1 MIITKEVNIRINHT
15 NINYYKN
22 LGYDIKTSDI
32 IIVPVEKLSKGSHA
46 IIKVS
51 CDDCGKEHE
60 YLYNRY
66 LDFLEKNK
74 YHKYFCY
81 KCVIKSRDK
90 TNLEKYGVKSTMQIK
105 ETIEKKRKTCLEKY
119 GFDHPN
125 KSEVIKNK
133 IFDTN
138 IKRYGNKYIFI
149 GFRNKIVKTNI
160 EKYGGVSSFCSKD
173 IKRKCENTML
183 EKYGHKFSNQI
194 KKIHKKIIENG
205 LKTRIKTIKQKYSN
219 ILDIVGTN
227 YTVKCDN
234 GCNHSFEIDSFN
246 FYQRIRYN
254 TIICSICNPID
265 KHSSGKE
272 INFIKFITDN
282 YSGETISNYR
292 ILNGKEID
300 IFIPELK
307 IGFEFNGLY
316 WHSDEFK
323 DNDYHKNKVDVAK
336 LKGIKLLHVYEDDWF
351 YKNDIIKNDIL
362 RLLKPLKKD
371 KINIFETNQNISSL
385 YVSNNNLY
393 GYEKS
398 GINICASNLDNDII
412 SMISIKRI
420 KGKFEIVRLTGDE
433 YFDELFYYF
442 IKKYKPNNVFGYV
455 NKDWNIYNFFETNN
469 FIIENESEPSFQYL
483 FKTENKRYEMNILL
497 EKQIPKVYNCGKI
510 KYVLNF

>member
-1 MIITKEVNIRINHT
+1 M
-15 NINYYKN
+15 
-22 LGYDIKTSDI
+22 
-32 IIVPVEKLSKGSHA
+32 
-46 IIKVS
+46 
-51 CDDCGKEHE
+51 
-60 YLYNRY
+60 
-66 LDFLEKNK
+66 
-74 YHKYFCY
+74 
-81 KCVIKSRDK
+81 
-90 TNLEKYGVKSTMQIK
+90 VKSTMQIK

-420 KGKFEIVRLTGDE
+420 KGKF
-433 YFDELFYYF
+433 YH
-442 IKKYKPNNVFGYV
+442 
-455 NKDWNIYNFFETNN
+455 NK
-469 FIIENESEPSFQYL
+469 
-483 FKTENKRYEMNILL
+483 
-497 EKQIPKVYNCGKI
+497 
-510 KYVLNF
+510 